1 MSEILEKIDKAGH
14 IVVISHL
21 NPDAD
26 SIGSASAMYSFLLQ
40 KHKKVSWFCK
50 TQKIDQKLSFMP
62 WFEKIRNSF
71 PNSADLVI
79 ALDCANKKR
88 LGVDIECELINID
101 HHITNSYYGD
111 INLVKTDFISTT
123 EILYDFFKTN
133 DVKVNRKMATA
144 LYAGLLDDSDG
155 FLSQKVNS
163 KLFVTVKELLDQD
176 ADFKLCNKNIMKS
189 ISLGA
194 LRLKAVMFKN
204 MSLKYNAKVAVFC
217 VSDEDMRSTGAAAED
232 CEAPLEESL
241 NLPYVKVALLLR
253 QKSDFTIKGS
263 LRSKAGV
270 DVCKIAV
277 KFDGGGHK
285 ERAGF
290 DLKSVVSLEE
300 AETKILNL
308 IQKEL

>member
-14 IVVISHL
+14 IVVVSHV

-26 SIGSASAMYSFLLQ
+26 SIGSASAVYTFLLQ

-50 TQKIDQKLSFMP
+50 TQNIDQKLSFMP

-88 LGVDIECELINID
+88 LGVDIECDLINID
-101 HHITNSYYGD
+101 HHITNSYYGN

-133 DVKVNRKMATA
+133 GIKINKKIATA
-144 LYAGLLDDSDG
+144 LYAGLLDDSKG

-163 KLFVTVKELLDQD
+163 ELFVTVKELLDKD
-176 ADFKLCNKNIMKS
+176 ADFKLCNKSIMKS
-189 ISLGA
+189 VSLGA

-204 MSLKYNAKVAVFC
+204 MSLKLNAKVAVFC
-217 VSDEDMRSTGAAAED
+217 VSDKDMNSTGAAAED

-241 NLPYVKVALLLR
+241 NLPYVEVSLLLR
-253 QKSDFTIKGS
+253 QKSDFTIKAS
-263 LRSKAGV
+263 LRSQSDV
-270 DVCKIAV
+270 DVGKIAL
-277 KFDGGGHK
+277 KFSGGGHK
-285 ERAGF
+285 DRAGF
-290 DLKSVVSLEE
+290 ELDSTVSLEE
-300 AETKILNL
+300 AEIKILNL